1 MDVSYDYVTGIGQNP
16 LNYIDIAS
24 DSKNTSVSSKLLMLA
39 VLTVTVFIYY
49 MVFSTMPG
57 GTGSSGGASA
67 SAANSSGGAKLLE
80 VIMWGTFIVLII
92 INGYQYFFN
101 INILTSVQDLFGD
114 KPKID
119 ITVQQPESDSESTV
133 PQLKYFKQ
141 VFHVPGNEYTYDDA
155 KDVCKAF
162 DARLASYDEVE
173 KAYATGGEW
182 CSYGWSENQMALF
195 PTQKKTWNKL
205 QNIKGH
211 ENDCGRPGINGG
223 FIANPDVRFGIN
235 CYGFKPKITASE
247 ADDMKT
253 ASVYPKTL
261 KDMKKQE
268 RVAYW
273 QTKLNDVLVSPFN
286 NDVWS
291 A

>member
-1 MDVSYDYVTGIGQNP
+1 MNVSYDSVSGIGQNP
-16 LNYIDIAS
+16 LNYIDIPTNVS
-24 DSKNTSVSSKLLMLA
+24 TSGKLLMLA

-80 VIMWGTFIVLII
+80 VIMWSTFIVLII

-119 ITVQQPESDSESTV
+119 ITVQQPESDSESSV

-211 ENDCGRPGINGG
+211 EHDCGRPGINGG

-247 ADDMKT
+247 ADIMKT
-253 ASVYPKTL
+253 ASIYPKTL

>member
-16 LNYIDIAS
+16 LNYVDLPQ
-24 DSKNTSVSSKLLMLA
+24 NVSVNSKLLMLA

-49 MVFSTMPG
+49 IVFSNVAG
-57 GTGSSGGASA
+57 GTGTSGPNASNA
-67 SAANSSGGAKLLE
+67 SGGAKLLE
-80 VIMWGTFIVLII
+80 IIMWSTFIVLII

-101 INILTSVQDLFGD
+101 VNVIASLKDVFSD

-119 ITVQQPESDSESTV
+119 ITVQQPEGESETTV

-141 VFHVPGNEYTYDDA
+141 VFHVPGNEYTYEDA

-173 KAYATGGEW
+173 KAYNNGGEW

-211 ENDCGRPGINGG
+211 EHDCGRPGVNGG

-235 CYGFKPKITASE
+235 CYGFKPKITSAE
-247 ADDMKT
+247 ADIMKT

-273 QTKLNDVLVSPFN
+273 QTKLNEILVSPFN

>member
-1 MDVSYDYVTGIGQNP
+1 MNVSYDSITGIGQNP
-16 LNYIDIAS
+16 LEYIDAA
-24 DSKNTSVSSKLLMLA
+24 KNTNNSTKLMMLA
-39 VLTVTVFIYY
+39 TLTITIFIYY

-57 GTGSSGGASA
+57 TTGTTGSTGAPVSA
-67 SAANSSGGAKLLE
+67 GVKLLE
-80 VIMWGTFIVLII
+80 VIMWGTFIVLLMV
-92 INGYQYFFN
+92 NGYQYFFN
-101 INILTSVQDLFGD
+101 VNIVTSVQDLFSD

-119 ITVQQPESDSESTV
+119 ITVQQPESESETTV
-133 PQLKYFKQ
+133 PELRYFKQ

-173 KAYATGGEW
+173 KAYGNGAEW
-182 CSYGWSENQMALF
+182 CSYGWSADKMALF
-195 PTQKKTWNKL
+195 PTQKKTWDRL
-205 QNIKGH
+205 QKIKGH
-211 ENDCGRPGINGG
+211 ENDCGRPGVNGG

-235 CYGFKPKITASE
+235 CYGFKPQITAAE
-247 ADDMKT
+247 ADDMKSAT
-253 ASVYPKTL
+253 IFPKTM
-261 KDMKKQE
+261 KDVERQQ

-273 QTKLNDVLVSPFN
+273 QTKLNDILVSPFN

>member
-1 MDVSYDYVTGIGQNP
+1 MNVSYDSVSGIGQNP
-16 LNYIDIAS
+16 LNYIDIPTNVS
-24 DSKNTSVSSKLLMLA
+24 TSGKLLMLA

-211 ENDCGRPGINGG
+211 EHDCGRPGINGG

-247 ADDMKT
+247 ADIMKT

-261 KDMKKQE
+261 NDMKKQE

>member
-1 MDVSYDYVTGIGQNP
+1 MDVSYDSVTGISQNP
-16 LNYIDIAS
+16 LDYINLPQNVS
-24 DSKNTSVSSKLLMLA
+24 TSGKLLMLA
-39 VLTVTVFIYY
+39 ILTVTIFIYY
-49 MVFSTMPG
+49 IVFSNMPG
-57 GTGSSGGASA
+57 GTGATGPSPTSS
-67 SAANSSGGAKLLE
+67 GAKLLE
-80 VIMWGTFIVLII
+80 IIMWGTFIVLLI

-101 INILTSVQDLFGD
+101 VNVITSVQDLFSD

-119 ITVQQPESDSESTV
+119 ITVQHPEGDSDTTV

-173 KAYATGGEW
+173 KAYGNGGEW

-195 PTQKKTWNKL
+195 PTQKKTWNEL

-211 ENDCGRPGINGG
+211 ENDCGRPGVNGG

-235 CYGFKPKITASE
+235 CYGFKPKITAAE

-253 ASVYPKTL
+253 ASIYPKTL
-261 KDMKKQE
+261 KDLEKQK
-268 RVAYW
+268 RLAYW
-273 QTKLNDVLVSPFN
+273 QTKLSDILVSPFN
-286 NDVWS
+286 NDIWS

>member
-1 MDVSYDYVTGIGQNP
+1 MNVSYDSVTGIGQNP
-16 LNYIDIAS
+16 LEYIDVV
-24 DSKNTSVSSKLLMLA
+24 NQTSTDGKLIMLG
-39 VLTVTVFIYY
+39 VLSLTIFLYY
-49 MVFSTMPG
+49 IVFSTMPG
-57 GTGSSGGASA
+57 GNGTSGPTPST
-67 SAANSSGGAKLLE
+67 GGAKLLE
-80 VIMWGTFIVLII
+80 VIMWGTFIVLLM

-101 INILTSVQDLFGD
+101 VNIVASVRNLFSD
-114 KPKID
+114 RPEVD
-119 ITVQQPESDSESTV
+119 ITVQKPESESETTV
-133 PQLKYFKQ
+133 PELRYFKQ
-141 VFHVPGNEYTYDDA
+141 VFHVPGNEYTYEDA

-173 KAYATGGEW
+173 KAYNNGAEW
-182 CSYGWSENQMALF
+182 CSYGWSDNQMALF
-195 PTQKKTWNKL
+195 PTQKKTWDRL

-235 CYGFKPKITASE
+235 CYGFKPQITAAE

-253 ASVYPKTL
+253 ASIFPKTL
-261 KDMKKQE
+261 KDIKRQE

-273 QTKLNDVLVSPFN
+273 QTKLSDILVSPFN

>member
-1 MDVSYDYVTGIGQNP
+1 MDVSYDYITGIGQNP
-16 LNYIDIAS
+16 LNYVDIPQ
-24 DSKNTSVSSKLLMLA
+24 NVSVNSKLLMLA

-49 MVFSTMPG
+49 IVFSNVAG
-57 GTGSSGGASA
+57 GTGTSGPSA
-67 SAANSSGGAKLLE
+67 SNASGGAKLLE
-80 VIMWGTFIVLII
+80 IIMWGTFIVLII

-101 INILTSVQDLFGD
+101 VNVITSLKDVFSD

-119 ITVQQPESDSESTV
+119 ITVQQPKGESESTV

-173 KAYATGGEW
+173 KAYANGGEW

-211 ENDCGRPGINGG
+211 EHDCGRPGINGG

-235 CYGFKPKITASE
+235 CYGFKPKITAAE
-247 ADDMKT
+247 ADNMKT

-261 KDMKKQE
+261 KDLKKQE

-273 QTKLNDVLVSPFN
+273 QTKLNDILVSPFN

>member
-1 MDVSYDYVTGIGQNP
+1 MNVSYDSVSGIGQNP
-16 LNYIDIAS
+16 LNYIDIPTNVS
-24 DSKNTSVSSKLLMLA
+24 TSGKLLMLA

-80 VIMWGTFIVLII
+80 VIMWSTFIVLII

-211 ENDCGRPGINGG
+211 EHDCGRPGINGG

-247 ADDMKT
+247 ADIMKT
-253 ASVYPKTL
+253 ASIYPKTL

>member
-1 MDVSYDYVTGIGQNP
+1 MNVSYDSVSGIGQNP
-16 LNYIDIAS
+16 LNYIDIPTNVS
-24 DSKNTSVSSKLLMLA
+24 TSGKLLMLA

-247 ADDMKT
+247 ADIMKT

>member
-16 LNYIDIAS
+16 LEYIDIPKTVS
-24 DSKNTSVSSKLLMLA
+24 TSGKLLMLA
-39 VLTVTVFIYY
+39 ILTVTIFIYY
-49 MVFSTMPG
+49 IVFSTMPG
-57 GTGSSGGASA
+57 GMGSTGA
-67 SAANSSGGAKLLE
+67 SAANASGGAKLLE
-80 VIMWGTFIVLII
+80 VIMWGTFIVLLI

-101 INILTSVQDLFGD
+101 VNIVTSVKDLFND
-114 KPKID
+114 QPKID
-119 ITVQQPESDSESTV
+119 ITVEHPEGDLESETTV

-141 VFHVPGNEYTYDDA
+141 VFHVPGNEYTYSDA

-173 KAYATGGEW
+173 KAYGKGGEW

-195 PTQKKTWNKL
+195 PTQKKTWNRL

-235 CYGFKPKITASE
+235 CYGFKPKITPAE

-253 ASVYPKTL
+253 ASIYPKTL
-261 KDMKKQE
+261 KDIAKQK
-268 RVAYW
+268 RVAHW
-273 QTKLNDVLVSPFN
+273 QTKLSDILVSPFN

>member
-1 MDVSYDYVTGIGQNP
+1 MNVSYDSVTGIGQNP
-16 LNYIDIAS
+16 LEYINAAN
-24 DSKNTSVSSKLLMLA
+24 NTSTNGKLIMLA
-39 VLTVTVFIYY
+39 VLTMTVFIYY

-57 GTGSSGGASA
+57 GTGTAGPAPVSS
-67 SAANSSGGAKLLE
+67 GAKLLE
-80 VIMWGTFIVLII
+80 VIMWGTFIVLLM

-101 INILTSVQDLFGD
+101 VNIVTSVQDLFSD

-119 ITVQQPESDSESTV
+119 ITVQQPEGDSETTV
-133 PQLKYFKQ
+133 PELRYFKQ

-173 KAYATGGEW
+173 KSYNNGGEW
-182 CSYGWSENQMALF
+182 CSYGWSDNQMALF
-195 PTQKKTWNKL
+195 PTQKKTWSRL
-205 QNIKGH
+205 QEIKGH
-211 ENDCGRPGINGG
+211 ENDCGRPGVNGG

-235 CYGFKPKITASE
+235 CYGFKPQITAAE

-253 ASVYPKTL
+253 ASIYPKTL
-261 KDMKKQE
+261 KDMEKQKK
-268 RVAYW
+268 VAYW
-273 QTKLNDVLVSPFN
+273 QTKLSDILVSPFN

>member
-16 LNYIDIAS
+16 MNYIDFPTNVS
-24 DSKNTSVSSKLLMLA
+24 TSSKLLMLA
-39 VLTVTVFIYY
+39 VLTVTISIYY

-67 SAANSSGGAKLLE
+67 SAANASGGAKLLE
-80 VIMWGTFIVLII
+80 VIMWGTFIVLLI

-101 INILTSVQDLFGD
+101 VNILTSVQDLFGD

-119 ITVQQPESDSESTV
+119 ITVQQPEGDSESTV

-173 KAYATGGEW
+173 KAYGNGGEW

-195 PTQKKTWNKL
+195 PTQKKTWSKL

-211 ENDCGRPGINGG
+211 EHDCGRPGVNGG

-235 CYGFKPKITASE
+235 CYGFKPKITAAES
-247 ADDMKT
+247 DGMKT
-253 ASVYPKTL
+253 AAIYPKTL
-261 KDMKKQE
+261 KDMEKQQ

-273 QTKLNDVLVSPFN
+273 QTKLSDILVSPFN

>member
-1 MDVSYDYVTGIGQNP
+1 MNVSYDSVTGIGQNP
-16 LNYIDIAS
+16 LEFINVPTNI
-24 DSKNTSVSSKLLMLA
+24 NTHGRLLMLA
-39 VLTVTVFIYY
+39 TLSVTIFIYY

-57 GTGSSGGASA
+57 GTGTTGGVTPVSS
-67 SAANSSGGAKLLE
+67 GAKLLE
-80 VIMWGTFIVLII
+80 VIMWGTFIVLLM

-101 INILTSVQDLFGD
+101 VNIVASVQDLFSG
-114 KPKID
+114 KPTID
-119 ITVQQPESDSESTV
+119 ITVQQPEGDSETTV
-133 PQLKYFKQ
+133 PELRYFKQ

-173 KAYATGGEW
+173 KAHSGGGEW
-182 CSYGWSENQMALF
+182 CSYGWSDNQMALF
-195 PTQKKTWNKL
+195 PTQKKTWDRL
-205 QNIKGH
+205 QKIKGH

-235 CYGFKPKITASE
+235 CYGFKPQITAAE
-247 ADDMKT
+247 ADDMRT
-253 ASVYPKTL
+253 APIFPKTL
-261 KDMKKQE
+261 KDIARQQ
-268 RVAYW
+268 RVAHW
-273 QTKLNDVLVSPFN
+273 QTKLSDILVSPFN

>member
-1 MDVSYDYVTGIGQNP
+1 MNVSYDSVTGIGQNP
-16 LNYIDIAS
+16 LEYINAANSTTTNGKLMMIA
-24 DSKNTSVSSKLLMLA
+24 VLA
-39 VLTVTVFIYY
+39 VTILIYY

-57 GTGSSGGASA
+57 GTGTAGPTPVSS
-67 SAANSSGGAKLLE
+67 GAKLLE
-80 VIMWGTFIVLII
+80 VIMWGTFIVLLM

-101 INILTSVQDLFGD
+101 VNIVTSVQDLFSD

-119 ITVQQPESDSESTV
+119 ITVQQPEGDSETTV
-133 PQLKYFKQ
+133 PELRYFKQ
-141 VFHVPGNEYTYDDA
+141 VFHVPGNEYTYEDA

-173 KAYATGGEW
+173 KAYGGGGEW
-182 CSYGWSENQMALF
+182 CSYGWSDNQMALF
-195 PTQKKTWNKL
+195 PTQKTTWNRL
-205 QNIKGH
+205 QKIKGH

-235 CYGFKPKITASE
+235 CYGFKPQITAAE

-253 ASVYPKTL
+253 ASIYPKTL
-261 KDMKKQE
+261 KDMEKQQKG
-268 RVAYW
+268 AYW
-273 QTKLNDVLVSPFN
+273 QTKLSNILVSPFN